1 MKCKL
6 CIQHQKRPK
15 RAAIGKAVWVDVP
28 CTWVTRDSLVRHQKS
43 ETHKEACSCEAIRK
57 KPEQTVEMRVQT
69 MGSLYRQARVVAF
82 RNLYWLMKHEMPHTS
97 TYKPLL
103 ELCKCK
109 YILYFYQ
116 TNLLAWLFFFKETWH
131 PQTKKCDITLTEHYS
146 SDIGLPSHKRI
157 QNNWKV
163 KCSKECLK
171 EM

>member
-82 RNLYWLMKHEMPHTS
+82 RNLYWLMSMKCLIPVHTS
-97 TYKPLL
+97 HFQSYVSASIF
-103 ELCKCK
+103 
-109 YILYFYQ
+109 YIFIRPIYQ
-116 TNLLAWLFFFKETWH
+116 RGCFFLKKLGTH
-131 PQTKKCDITLTEHYS
+131 RQKKCDITLTEHYS

-163 KCSKECLK
+163 
-171 EM
+171 